1 MKSGS
6 TREKD
11 DASFS
16 LSRDVCYIMS
26 KSGREIFSCLL
37 LSVFREF
44 LQMNCNVIESLWSCW
59 RNRIEKEKE
68 RVPLPKF
75 SQLVGYCRH
84 RRFCCRWAIESCW
97 LLVIAAFLRILEWF
111 PSISLA
117 IKSFG
122 GLNEW
127 EEERILAQSSREKNH
142 KSDSDLHSQWSKRF
156 VLFCEKRMNWNR
168 FLILD
173 RSSFVFF
180 LYSQRILSYPQ
191 RDDTFPVQWI
201 RWWRLRRCVYNL
213 GNIENVYSMS

>member
-59 RNRIEKEKE
+59 RNRIEKE

-75 SQLVGYCRH
+75 PQLVGYCRH

-97 LLVIAAFLRILEWF
+97 LLVIATFLRTLEWF

-127 EEERILAQSSREKNH
+127 EEERILAQFSREKNH
-142 KSDSDLHSQWSKRF
+142 KSDSDLHFAVIEEVRSFLWKENELKSLSHLGSFIICVFSLLPKNPMLSPERWYF
-156 VLFCEKRMNWNR
+156 SSTMNTM
-168 FLILD
+168 
-173 RSSFVFF
+173 VTTKTM
-180 LYSQRILSYPQ
+180 RI
-191 RDDTFPVQWI
+191 
-201 RWWRLRRCVYNL
+201 
-213 GNIENVYSMS
+213 